1 MAGSKTAELTGA
13 SPIVLFGLFQKNLN
27 FISSEDRH
35 GAASLQILNQSSLAV
50 SSPFVGKVPEEVNN
64 LLIVHYLLSLP

>member
-1 MAGSKTAELTGA
+1 MAGSKTAELTGV